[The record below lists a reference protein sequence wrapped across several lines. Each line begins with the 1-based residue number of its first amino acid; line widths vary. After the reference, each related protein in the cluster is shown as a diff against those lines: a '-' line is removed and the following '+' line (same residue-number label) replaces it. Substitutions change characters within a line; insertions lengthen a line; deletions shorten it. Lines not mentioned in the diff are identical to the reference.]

1 MPGKEFR
8 SFATDVRYAETVNAL
23 KMPDVIERLPTQG
36 GNEIVGSAPA
46 QVAALIKAEIAKY
59 GKVIKDAGIRI
70 E

>member
-1 MPGKEFR
+1 MWQR
-8 SFATDVRYAETVNAL
+8 
-23 KMPDVIERLPTQG
+23 
-36 GNEIVGSAPA
+36 PA